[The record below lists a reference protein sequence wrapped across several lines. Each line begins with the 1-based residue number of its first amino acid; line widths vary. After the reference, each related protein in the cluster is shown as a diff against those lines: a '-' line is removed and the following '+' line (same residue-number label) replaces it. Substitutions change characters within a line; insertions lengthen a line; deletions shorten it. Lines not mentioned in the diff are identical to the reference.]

1 MAKDDQAK
9 QTLNEEIAALQPEN
23 LFRTL
28 ATIRKNTKPL
38 EPLWGFLLY
47 KKAITSIIG
56 DPGVC
61 KTTMGY
67 GLATSLC
74 LGKSFL
80 SIAPEE
86 PIKALYLDF
95 ESSDSLIVSRANLIL
110 SEATDIPNFY
120 IYNIVDY
127 YLPHIASVAIKF
139 CNENGINLIVVDNQ
153 SMAFNTRD
161 ENDNAEAIKQMKLVR
176 SFTNACNAS
185 TIVFHHTSK
194 ANLTGT
200 RKGSGAFARARLAD
214 ICVNLD
220 LPDEEQFP
228 NVVRFT
234 VPKNRMVDEK
244 ILWYFKKDGGKFVFC
259 EAPLGASGQA
269 TNTALYKAQQ
279 EILDSIDGN
288 KEYKHSKLVSLL
300 SGKDI
305 DSATVGNALKRLLQQ
320 GRLIK
325 PRYGYYSRKLVS
337 Q

>member
-1 MAKDDQAK
+1 MSKNDESR
-9 QTLNEEIAALQPEN
+9 QTLNEEIAALQPED

-28 ATIRKNTKPL
+28 ATIRKNAKPL

-67 GLATSLC
+67 GLSTSLC
-74 LGKSFL
+74 LGQPFL
-80 SIAPEE
+80 GISPEE
-86 PIKALYLDF
+86 LIRALYLDF

-110 SEATDIPNFY
+110 SDVVDVPNFY

-127 YLPHIASVAIKF
+127 YLPHIAQKAIKF
-139 CNENGINLIVVDNQ
+139 CNEKGINLVLVDNQ

-161 ENDNAEAIKQMKLVR
+161 ENDNAEAIKQMKFIR

-194 ANLTGT
+194 ANLSGT

-214 ICVNLD
+214 ICINLEV
-220 LPDEEQFP
+220 PDEEQP
-228 NVVRFT
+228 EIIRFT
-234 VPKNRMVDEK
+234 LVKNRLIDEK
-244 ILWYFKKDGGKFVFC
+244 VLWYFKKEEGKFIFC
-259 EAPLGASGQA
+259 EPPLSASGQP

-279 EILDSIDGN
+279 EILSTVNSD
-288 KEYKHSKLVSLL
+288 KEYKHSELVTLL
-300 SGKDI
+300 SAKGI
-305 DSATVGNALKRLLQQ
+305 DNATVGNALKRLLQQ
-320 GRLIK
+320 GRLVK
-325 PRYGYYSRKLVS
+325 PRYGYYKRRLVS
-337 Q
+337 Y